1 MINSSE
7 YLCIVVTNQPVI
19 ARGECTFAELDGIH
33 KRMETL
39 LGRDGAY
46 IDGLYFCPHHKDKGF
61 PGEVPELK
69 FDCDCRKPKIG
80 MLLKAAED
88 YNIDLSGSIVIGDS
102 TLDIKMAEN
111 AHMKSILVKTGQAGL
126 DNKYK
131 VRPDEV
137 AEDLLSAVKMIIK
150 SEERRR

>member
-1 MINSSE
+1 
-7 YLCIVVTNQPVI
+7 
-19 ARGECTFAELDGIH
+19 
-33 KRMETL
+33 METL

-61 PGEVPELK
+61 PGEVAELK

-80 MLLKAAED
+80 MLLKASKD
-88 YNIDLSGSIVIGDS
+88 YNIDLNQSIVIGDS

-126 DNKYK
+126 DNRYSVK
-131 VRPDEV
+131 PDEV
-137 AEDLLSAVKMIIK
+137 VEDLLSAVKMIIK
-150 SEERRR
+150 SKEIERRR